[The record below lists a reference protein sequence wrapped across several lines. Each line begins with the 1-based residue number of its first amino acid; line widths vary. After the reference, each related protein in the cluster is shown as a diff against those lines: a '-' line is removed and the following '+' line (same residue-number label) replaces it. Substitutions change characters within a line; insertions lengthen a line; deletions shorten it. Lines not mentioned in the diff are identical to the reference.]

1 MADIKGADIPIN
13 EKESHSGAP
22 SAVEEGG
29 ERSGILKGWKYKQ
42 IKIGPW
48 TTPYYASPQ
57 VQLVLVAF
65 VCFMCPGMFN
75 ALGGMGGGGMVQS
88 CSFLT

>member
-1 MADIKGADIPIN
+1 MADEKSGEIPIH
-13 EKESHSGAP
+13 EKESHSEAP
-22 SAVEEGG
+22 SALEAGG
-29 ERSGILKGWKYKQ
+29 EHSTELRGWKYKQ

-57 VQLVLVAF
+57 VQLVVVAF

-75 ALGGMGGGGMVQS
+75 ALTGMGGGGV
-88 CSFLT
+88 FR

>member
-1 MADIKGADIPIN
+1 MADEKGVEIPIN
-13 EKESHSGAP
+13 EKESPSNAP
-22 SAVEEGG
+22 SAIEEGG
-29 ERSGILKGWKYKQ
+29 LRNQGLTGWKYKQ

-75 ALGGMGGGGMVQS
+75 ALAGMGGAGKSLLV
-88 CSFLT
+88 